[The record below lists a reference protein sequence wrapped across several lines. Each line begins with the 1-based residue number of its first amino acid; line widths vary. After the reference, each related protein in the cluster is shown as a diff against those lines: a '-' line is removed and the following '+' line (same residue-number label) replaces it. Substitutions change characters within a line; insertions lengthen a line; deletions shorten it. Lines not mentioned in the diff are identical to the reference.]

1 MSLKALTSSI
11 GLHGTARFR
20 KARDYQGFLASEL
33 QDTHEPMAATNAQPR
48 VDVDA
53 ATSSDANRRTHL
65 RLNAEEVL
73 WLQGV
78 RIKYGA
84 DVRVI
89 DISAGGILFE
99 SSSENRTDATLVFE
113 VTIADNMQLVPAR
126 VVRCSRVVYDSI
138 TRYQTA
144 CAFKRPLAIPGVTSN
159 EPPKEATNAAPTKTG
174 SSSVG
179 IIGQKV
185 IARFIDGR
193 VVRGYTND
201 FHASKPHLHLTDD
214 AASGTRFVPIAQL
227 KALFFVREFG
237 GDATRV
243 ERKEFDGKRH
253 GRKVEVTFSDGE
265 VLLGTTL
272 GYTSPEHPFFVQPAD
287 AASNNLRVFVPPAAT
302 RRVRFL

>member
-1 MSLKALTSSI
+1 
-11 GLHGTARFR
+11 
-20 KARDYQGFLASEL
+20 
-33 QDTHEPMAATNAQPR
+33 MAAANAQSR
-48 VDVDA
+48 ADDTVGG
-53 ATSSDANRRTHL
+53 ATTSDANRRTHL
-65 RLNAEEVL
+65 RLNAEDVL

-89 DISAGGILFE
+89 DISAGGILVEMSAE
-99 SSSENRTDATLVFE
+99 SRPDATLVFE
-113 VTIADNMQLVPAR
+113 VTIADSMQLVPAR
-126 VVRCSRVVYDSI
+126 VVRSSRVVYDGI

-159 EPPKEATNAAPTKTG
+159 ETPTEPADAAPAKSG

-179 IIGQKV
+179 IGQKV

-193 VVRGYTND
+193 IVRGYTND
-201 FHASKPHLHLTDD
+201 FNASKPHLHLTED

-227 KALFFVREFG
+227 KALFFVREFV
-237 GDATRV
+237 GDAARV
-243 ERKEFDGKRH
+243 ERKEFDGKTH

-272 GYTSPEHPFFVQPAD
+272 GFSSPEQPFFVQPAD
-287 AASNNLRVFVPPAAT
+287 AASNNLRVFVAPAAT
-302 RRVRFL
+302 RKVRFL